1 MTILTMARYEWF
13 EEWAGTRAKHRGP
26 DYQRYK
32 LAIAQRLLERALQRF
47 PHLRDKVTWGGHA
60 TGVPN
65 HGGYPAGMV
74 RGGDGVFCRDLGGV
88 CRVGVLLQGWGSPQG
103 WAHGGNG
110 AHTGDGVSHGVGV
123 PKQNWGAQWE

>member
-47 PHLRDKVTWGGHA
+47 PHLRDKVTWGGTRHRCPQPR
-60 TGVPN
+60 GVP
-65 HGGYPAGMV
+65 
-74 RGGDGVFCRDLGGV
+74 GGDGVWWGRSV
-88 CRVGVLLQGWGSPQG
+88 LQGSWGG
-103 WAHGGNG
+103 L
-110 AHTGDGVSHGVGV
+110 
-123 PKQNWGAQWE
+123 